1 MKTYVIRFMYRDESN
16 ELQTVVR
23 ECEYLSKTRATADC
37 KRYAE
42 LNGWRLL
49 DVQEA
54 V

>member
-1 MKTYVIRFMYRDESN
+1 MKNYIIRFMYREN
-16 ELQTVVR
+16 GNLQTVVR
-23 ECEYLSKTRATADC
+23 ECEYLSKTRAIADC

-49 DVQEA
+49 DVQVA